1 MMSAV
6 APSSTTWP
14 AYMTM
19 IRSQTSVITA
29 RSWLTRIMLIPVSC
43 CSSSSRLRIWS
54 WMITSSEVVGSSASS
69 SRGEDA
75 SAIAISARCSIPPL
89 NWNG

>member
-14 AYMTM
+14 AYITT
-19 IRSQTSVITA
+19 IRSQTSVMTA
-29 RSWLTRIMLIPVSC
+29 RSWLTRIMLMPVSSW
-43 CSSSSRLRIWS
+43 SSSSRLRIWS
-54 WMITSSEVVGSSASS
+54 WMMTSRDVVGSSASS
-69 SRGEDA
+69 SRGEEA
-75 SAIAISARCSIPPL
+75 SAIAIRTRWSIPPL